1 METDQVWKDIVVQGT
16 LLDYNT
22 EVYASILQRMRN
34 SREFT
39 DPFAKLVA
47 STFNMCREGAIDP
60 WNIDLKSF
68 SRIFMEIIDENF
80 DKFGMAGYLIGQAW
94 GILLEKTEVSV
105 MRRQKREESGPLD
118 QEISAEDMDL
128 TVHAEEDHAR
138 LDLAE
143 PVKHKEKRPVML
155 VELLEAMR
163 YAYRKDRVRHRPKP
177 DKEELDLS
185 AMEEIIFELHGEEPE
200 KEIDE
205 TYSRI
210 LSQLSD
216 TFYMEELWGQSIED
230 RWSFLVYC
238 LFLMREKMIIMRQE
252 EEFGKILVERVSGS
266 PRQLI
271 DIKDF

>member
-1 METDQVWKDIVVQGT
+1 METDQVLKDIVVQGT

-22 EVYASILQRMRN
+22 EVYASILKRMKD
-34 SREFT
+34 SMEFT

-47 STFNMCREGAIDP
+47 STFNLCREGTIDP

-68 SRIFMEIIDENF
+68 SRIFMELIDDTF
-80 DKFGMAGYLIGQAW
+80 DKFGMAGYLISQAW
-94 GILLEKTEVSV
+94 RILLEKTEASV
-105 MRRQKREESGPLD
+105 MKRQKQEEV
-118 QEISAEDMDL
+118 
-128 TVHAEEDHAR
+128 VHSEEEFLQDELELALSIEEDNSP
-138 LDLAE
+138 LELAE
-143 PVKHKEKRPVML
+143 PVKHREKRPVML

-163 YAYRKDRVRHRPKP
+163 HAYRKDRVRNRPRVE
-177 DKEELDLS
+177 KEELDVS

-210 LSQLSD
+210 LSQLTN
-216 TFYMEELWGQSIED
+216 TFYMEDLWGESVED

-238 LFLMREKMIIMRQE
+238 LFLMREKMIILRQDGN
-252 EEFGKILVERVSGS
+252 FGKILVERVSTS